1 MPTPRIFAI
10 LAILALA
17 LPLGAQTPPPTAYTI
32 TESITSPPFGS
43 TMTIYRSGSKV
54 LADIFRPADSASP
67 ASHTLNLI
75 DIDAGKSW
83 TWDPEAKPITCSA
96 ARFSGGFGDGDPYAM
111 TDDLRK
117 SIAKGELKPAGT
129 EVVAGIPA
137 NIYSGIAN
145 GIAIK
150 AWFDEKGGLV
160 LRTMIGAPGAALQPL
175 IDIKK
180 ISLTPPA
187 PSLFTP
193 PSACASVTPP
203 PTPEEV
209 IASETGD
216 SAANWVNAIHGPGS
230 KNSCSIL
237 IHVVHAGTMAP
248 LNRRYQVAIDT
259 TYNQN
264 DPTPP
269 SYEFGVGNDGTA
281 TYKGGGLH
289 EISNQVHN
297 GLLRIDNPPAYFN
310 LSMNVVTPGHGAGM
324 SLIYRQCFA
333 PVTNLY
339 YVVSD
344 PEDSTK
350 LADWL
355 YAKSGKYAAQ

>member
-1 MPTPRIFAI
+1 MRIPHFFASI
-10 LAILALA
+10 AILALA
-17 LPLGAQTPPPTAYTI
+17 FPLAAQTPPPAAYTI
-32 TESITSPPFGS
+32 TESIAFPPIGS

-54 LADIFRPADSASP
+54 LADIFRPADSGSP
-67 ASHTLNLI
+67 ASHTLNLL

-83 TWDPEAKPITCSA
+83 TWDPEAKPITCGA

-129 EVVAGIPA
+129 EVVAGISA
-137 NIYSGIAN
+137 KIYSGVAN
-145 GIAIK
+145 GTNIK
-150 AWFDEKGGLV
+150 AWLDEKDGLV
-160 LRTMIGAPGAALQPL
+160 LRTMIGAPGGALQPL
-175 IDIKK
+175 VDIKK
-180 ISLTPPA
+180 ISFAVPA
-187 PSLFTP
+187 PSLFTLP
-193 PSACASVTPP
+193 TTCAAVEPP
-203 PTPEEV
+203 PTPAEV
-209 IASETGD
+209 IAAQTGD
-216 SAANWVNAIHGPGS
+216 SPANWVNAIYGPGS
-230 KNSCSIL
+230 KNSCSIV

-248 LNRRYQVAIDT
+248 INRRFQVAIDT
-259 TYNQN
+259 TYDQKS
-264 DPTPP
+264 PTPP

-289 EISNQVHN
+289 EISSQIHN
-297 GLLRIDNPPAYFN
+297 GVLRLDNPPAYFN
-310 LSMNVVTPGHGAGM
+310 LSMNIVTPGHGAGM

-339 YVVSD
+339 YVAD

-350 LADWL
+350 IADWL